1 MTIGLANLDA
11 PLDYFYCIPIFVC
24 VDPFK
29 EAAEA
34 ERNGGEKRAQ
44 KSKVIKIDS
53 QKSWEHHIS
62 HATNKN
68 CGSFLCFLVCAFYS
82 YESLL
87 SRIGLHL

>member
-1 MTIGLANLDA
+1 LLKQSHF
-11 PLDYFYCIPIFVC
+11 LRSIFVC

-62 HATNKN
+62 HATNKKYPA
-68 CGSFLCFLVCAFYS
+68 SLFSL
-82 YESLL
+82 YEFN
-87 SRIGLHL
+87 